1 MNETSLNAECGI
13 DGLSVLAHDLAYF
26 DPFSLQVALKKH
38 IFLKNWDSLHARL
51 NSYCK
56 VWNYKKRSTKRL
68 KHTENPFRKNLQLVD
83 VC

>member
-38 IFLKNWDSLHARL
+38 IFLKKLGFPP
-51 NSYCK
+51 CK
-56 VWNYKKRSTKRL
+56 AEQLLQGMELQKK
-68 KHTENPFRKNLQLVD
+68 KHKKIKAYRKSP
-83 VC
+83 

>member
-38 IFLKNWDSLHARL
+38 IFLKKLGFPPCKAEQLLQGMELQKKKHKKIKAYRKSL
-51 NSYCK
+51 
-56 VWNYKKRSTKRL
+56 
-68 KHTENPFRKNLQLVD
+68 
-83 VC
+83 

>member
-1 MNETSLNAECGI
+1 MNETSLNAECRI

-38 IFLKNWDSLHARL
+38 IFFKKLGFTP
-51 NSYCK
+51 CK
-56 VWNYKKRSTKRL
+56 AEQLLQGMELQKRSTKRL

>member
-38 IFLKNWDSLHARL
+38 IF
-51 NSYCK
+51 
-56 VWNYKKRSTKRL
+56 
-68 KHTENPFRKNLQLVD
+68 F
-83 VC
+83 